1 MGGVLYCGQ
10 RVVVPYYL
18 SQGYNYANENG
29 MSLAVVVP
37 YYLSQGYNQK
47 KTNKAFL

>member
-18 SQGYNYANENG
+18 SQGYNGTITAVELFG
-29 MSLAVVVP
+29 VVVP
-37 YYLSQGYNQK
+37 YYLSQGYN
-47 KTNKAFL
+47 FVLH